1 MKRTLLFLLCGLFFN
16 TYGSLSE
23 IPGNSLPVKKTL
35 TEYNLTVF
43 DEILFFDGYAATV
56 ALPVPPAGVIRHRND
71 LYARM
76 LTEDELA
83 SFGPSVIM
91 NVTVKAS
98 CDNYDRIGNVNL
110 AFVPKGA
117 ATYSPND
124 VQRIELGRFITPF
137 MNKNVMPNEVPY
149 TFNVSN
155 IYNIFNDPSITANFD
170 IWVELEIF
178 GVPYAAQ
185 TQVAGCAGRNDV
197 FFGTLEFV
205 SETDVIG
212 GGGINYLM
220 PLNFKKDLNNYAAG
234 ATDVIGQTVRTI
246 NFNLPAQVNDAKFY
260 LITSNHGS
268 NSGGEEY
275 NRRQHYIYLDNTQ
288 VLNYLPGSLTCEPFR
303 MYNTQGNGIYG
314 ATPRTPAE
322 WQSFSNW
329 CPGDV
334 IPIREISLGN
344 LSAGS
349 HSFKITVPTA
359 QFVNQ
364 EGYIPVS
371 LYLQGT
377 LLTPLAT
384 TENSKNNFTVYP
396 NPSHDYVTVQSDS
409 QVKSIKIYNLLG
421 QEIQKGTLGSNIDLR
436 SLETGV
442 YMLQI
447 QFADDKTAF
456 KRLIKE

>member
-1 MKRTLLFLLCGLFFN
+1 MKKTLLFLLVCVFLN
-16 TYGSLSE
+16 TFESIAGIPPNPFSE
-23 IPGNSLPVKKTL
+23 KKAATS
-35 TEYNLTVF
+35 YNLTVF

-71 LYARM
+71 LYAKM
-76 LTEDELA
+76 LTEEELA
-83 SFGPSVIM
+83 AFGPLVTM

-110 AFVPKGA
+110 ALVPKGA
-117 ATYSPND
+117 TTYSPND

-149 TFNVSN
+149 TFDVSN
-155 IYNIFNDPSITANFD
+155 IYRIFNDPSITAVYD

-185 TQVAGCAGRNDV
+185 TQVSGCAGRNDV

-212 GGGINYLM
+212 VDGINYLL

-234 ATDVIGQTVRTI
+234 ATDMIGQTVRTI
-246 NFNLPAQVNDAKFY
+246 NFNLPAQVNDASFY
-260 LITSNHGS
+260 LITSNHGA

-275 NRRQHYIYLDNTQ
+275 NRRNHYIYLDNNQ
-288 VLNYLPGSLTCEPFR
+288 LMFYKPGSLTCEPFR

-329 CPGDV
+329 CPGDA
-334 IPIREISLGN
+334 IPIRKISLGN
-344 LSAGS
+344 LTAGA
-349 HSFKITVPTA
+349 HSFKISVPSA
-359 QFVNQ
+359 QFVDQ
-364 EGYIPVS
+364 QGYIPVS

-377 LLTPLAT
+377 LLTPLET
-384 TENSKNNFTVYP
+384 PENNKNNFSVYP
-396 NPSHDYVTVQSDS
+396 NPANDYVIVQSDS
-409 QVKSIKIYNLLG
+409 QVKSIKLYNLLG
-421 QEIQKGTLGSNIDLR
+421 QEILKGALGSRIDLR
-436 SLETGV
+436 TLETGV
-442 YMLQI
+442 YMMQI
-447 QFADDKTAF
+447 EFVNDKVAF